1 MPHVIHHACKREIDM
16 SSATTR
22 RDTRELQDSV
32 PAGTVI
38 VASTGAGPF
47 DQIMLD
53 GRHTLQADEPVAA
66 GGGDSGP
73 GPYELLLMALGSCT
87 SMTVNLYA
95 TRKKWPLEQVVVRL
109 RHSRV
114 HAEDCADC
122 EDPKSMIERID
133 KSIALIGPL
142 DDAQRTRLIEIA
154 DHCPV
159 HRTLTSKIDIR
170 TALEPA
176 E

>member
-1 MPHVIHHACKREIDM
+1 MDGT
-16 SSATTR
+16 TTR
-22 RDTRELQDSV
+22 RDARTLQASM

-38 VASTGAGPF
+38 VASTGAGTF
-47 DQIMLD
+47 DQVMLD

-66 GGGDSGP
+66 GGGDAGP

-87 SMTVNLYA
+87 SMTVHLYA

-109 RHSRV
+109 RHAKV

-122 EDPKSMIERID
+122 EKPTAKIDRID
-133 KSIALIGPL
+133 KSLEFIGVL
-142 DDAQRTRLIEIA
+142 DDAQRSRLVEIA
-154 DHCPV
+154 DQCPV

-170 TALEPA
+170 TAVEPTSGSA
-176 E
+176 TIAR